1 MVCGFKRV
9 LTTLTA
15 DDIVKIH
22 KNVRLLMFT
31 RIRTVGTSLIPIQS
45 TTQNNNNICYSISTP
60 EICIVQL
67 IHALALQIRWID
79 EDEVCKKNTSY
90 RLQRRQKQ
98 QKAHTINIENKQQ
111 ANYGK
116 KRIRRNK
123 KQFLFSA
130 IFVRRAWTW
139 NTQLISLLCE
149 QQTTDYSVAIFFCWQ
164 TKDFTKLRMMC
175 GMTWQ
180 SSHTNHAKTQ
190 KKCKNITNR

>member
-67 IHALALQIRWID
+67 IHALALQIR
-79 EDEVCKKNTSY
+79 
-90 RLQRRQKQ
+90 
-98 QKAHTINIENKQQ
+98 
-111 ANYGK
+111 
-116 KRIRRNK
+116 
-123 KQFLFSA
+123 
-130 IFVRRAWTW
+130 
-139 NTQLISLLCE
+139 
-149 QQTTDYSVAIFFCWQ
+149 
-164 TKDFTKLRMMC
+164 
-175 GMTWQ
+175 
-180 SSHTNHAKTQ
+180 
-190 KKCKNITNR
+190 